1 MYSPGMTSPTR
12 LKSLRLPAPLAR
24 SIETEAKRSRRSFS
38 DVAIEMLEE
47 SARTRRY
54 RHVVFVGPPG
64 QRRAALAG
72 TGVDVWEVVR
82 DHRALGGSVA
92 RLARSLEWVPR
103 EKLEEALA
111 YAAAHSEEIDERLER
126 EAGWTEESLAQ
137 AMPWSRG
144 RAARR

>member
-1 MYSPGMTSPTR
+1 MTSPTR

-24 SIETEAKRSRRSFS
+24 SIETAAKRSRRSFS

-82 DHRALGGSVA
+82 DHRALGASVA

-111 YAAAHSEEIDERLER
+111 YAAAHPEEIDERLER
-126 EAGWTEESLAQ
+126 EGGWTEESLAQ
-137 AMPWSRG
+137 AMPWSKG
-144 RAARR
+144 RAPRR